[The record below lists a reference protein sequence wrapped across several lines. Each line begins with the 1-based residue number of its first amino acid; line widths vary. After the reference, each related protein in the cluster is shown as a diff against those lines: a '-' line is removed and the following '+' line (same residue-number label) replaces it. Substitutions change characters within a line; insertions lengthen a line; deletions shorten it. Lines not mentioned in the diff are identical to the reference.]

1 MADTITI
8 QTDAGAL
15 SLPAGSTLAQA
26 VELIQARGAARGE
39 ERVATAVNGEFVAS
53 SRRADHVLCDG
64 DTVLCFQA
72 ITGG

>member
-8 QTDAGAL
+8 QTDAGPL
-15 SLPAGSTLAQA
+15 TLPAGASLADALAQLPLAQA
-26 VELIQARGAARGE
+26 EH
-39 ERVATAVNGEFVAS
+39 VATAVNGAFVA
-53 SRRADHVLCDG
+53 RADRPRRLLAQG